1 MWLLSKLPAVPAP
14 CLPPAI
20 GKNDARGDA
29 AFALRYGTAAAQAQ
43 RARVAQSPNGD
54 ETKYSDKS
62 ATYSKGLKQ
71 KSYGIVDPDVFK
83 AFRGALGTSDGTSL
97 GSMDFEDANI
107 VLGGY
112 SQQHKAV
119 PFYSLLDGPAGAF
132 ALPLAGADAQSF
144 AAPAAFEIDSLDYA
158 LELIELYWASLL
170 RDVPFSEYRINATA
184 NAAADGLTKLRTK
197 LSGHYSGPVDASGTA
212 TTHLLFR
219 GGPRRIGD
227 KIYFAGEDV
236 GPYISQLC
244 IQPTQFGAQPI
255 DQKTLIYVA
264 GLDYLIDLQ
273 SWFDAQNGKISA
285 VNVVDGTRRFM
296 RNGRAL
302 ATYTHYA
309 ELAQAYL
316 VAALVLRS
324 LGMRANPTNPHA
336 ACRNQKPAGT
346 FGGAD
351 IAATLGAVA
360 KAALNVA
367 WYQKWIVHLR
377 PRPEAGAGLV
387 HLVLTK
393 PAGSPLPQAPV
404 NEVVLDSAA
413 LYFSSFV
420 HEKNHFLSQ
429 AYPEGAPMAPSY
441 PAEHGTVAGACI
453 TVLKFFF
460 DGADVFPHPVMP
472 SVDGLTLEP
481 YTGPENL
488 TVDGELHKL
497 AHNMSFGHGLHAGI
511 NWRSDTDQSII
522 LGEQVALRF
531 LQDQVFSYGEKVAV
545 TIKLF
550 NGDKFTIANQ

>member
-1 MWLLSKLPAVPAP
+1 MWDLSKLPAVPPP

-20 GKNDARGDA
+20 DKNDIRGKA
-29 AFALRYGTAAAQAQ
+29 AFALRYGTAAAQA
-43 RARVAQSPNGD
+43 RAARVSQTPNGD
-54 ETKYSDKS
+54 EEKYADKS

-71 KSYGIVDPDVFK
+71 KSYGIVDPDAFR
-83 AFRGALGTSDGTSL
+83 AFRGALGTSDGTTV

-112 SQQHKAV
+112 SQQHKSP
-119 PFYSLLDGPAGAF
+119 PFYTQLNGPAASF
-132 ALPLAGADAQSF
+132 ALPLVGADAQNF
-144 AAPAAFEIDSLDYA
+144 AAPPAFEIDSLDYA

-197 LSGHYSGPVDASGTA
+197 LNGHYSGPVDASGSV

-219 GGPRRIGD
+219 GGPRQINN
-227 KIYFAGEDV
+227 KTYFAGEEL

-273 SWFDAQNGKISA
+273 SWFDAQNGRVSG
-285 VNVVDGTRRFM
+285 VNVVESTRRYM

-302 ATYTHYA
+302 ATSMHNA
-309 ELAQAYL
+309 EIAQAYF

-324 LGMRANPTNPHA
+324 LGMRANPTNPYA
-336 ACRNQKPAGT
+336 AYKNQKPFGT
-346 FGGAD
+346 FGGPD

-360 KAALNVA
+360 KAALNAA

-393 PAGSPLPQAPV
+393 PPG
-404 NEVVLDSAA
+404 SAA
-413 LYFSSFV
+413 
-420 HEKNHFLSQ
+420 
-429 AYPEGAPMAPSY
+429 AAGAGQRGRSRSRRRFISAPSCMRKIIFCRRPTRKVRRRTRPTL
-441 PAEHGTVAGACI
+441 PARARSPAP
-453 TVLKFFF
+453 
-460 DGADVFPHPVMP
+460 ASP
-472 SVDGLTLEP
+472 S
-481 YTGPENL
+481 
-488 TVDGELHKL
+488 
-497 AHNMSFGHGLHAGI
+497 
-511 NWRSDTDQSII
+511 
-522 LGEQVALRF
+522 
-531 LQDQVFSYGEKVAV
+531 
-545 TIKLF
+545 
-550 NGDKFTIANQ
+550 